1 MDHWWAVEMINVNAG
16 GCSASEEAILSKLA
30 PVLAL
35 KSATTQTTSNSRP
48 LKIHEQQ
55 QAWDVLAAVL
65 PTVLTRCSCIST
77 HPDNGKNPFSELL
90 WDFLN
95 GREICI
101 SLNKRGG
108 FNLSINAEN
117 VQWKET
123 QLPLELLLLKVLA
136 LDYTPMEF
144 RELTG

>member
-1 MDHWWAVEMINVNAG
+1 MISVNVAG
-16 GCSASEEAILSKLA
+16 RSESEEAILSKLA
-30 PVLAL
+30 QVLAL
-35 KSATTQTTSNSRP
+35 KSASAQTITNLRP

-55 QAWDVLAAVL
+55 QAWDVLKAVL
-65 PTVLTRCSCIST
+65 PTILTGCSGISV
-77 HPDNGKNPFSELL
+77 HPDNGNILFSELL

-108 FNLSINAEN
+108 FNLSINAEK
-117 VQWKET
+117 VQWMET

-136 LDYTPMEF
+136 LEYTPQEF
-144 RELTG
+144 RKLAG